1 MEALPAKGLSNGSCS
16 CAPAVVMAWR
26 VVQASN
32 VAALWAARPR
42 DSHSRSWRRPA
53 ILSSVTETV
62 KGLLGCS
69 RIIAEVVRNGATT
82 GGTSAEGAGS
92 SGGWTSIAGWTLDKG
107 KNAPEKLEAGE
118 SAGCISAIFSAEKE
132 P

>member
-1 MEALPAKGLSNGSCS
+1 MEGLPAKGLSNGSCS

-42 DSHSRSWRRPA
+42 DSHSRSWRRPSV
-53 ILSSVTETV
+53 ISSVTETV
-62 KGLLGCS
+62 KGMLGFS
-69 RIIAEVVRNGATT
+69 RIGAEVVRKGATT
-82 GGTSAEGAGS
+82 GGTPAEGAGS
-92 SGGWTSIAGWTLDKG
+92 SGGWTSIAGWTSDRG
-107 KNAPEKLEAGE
+107 RDAPEKLEPGE